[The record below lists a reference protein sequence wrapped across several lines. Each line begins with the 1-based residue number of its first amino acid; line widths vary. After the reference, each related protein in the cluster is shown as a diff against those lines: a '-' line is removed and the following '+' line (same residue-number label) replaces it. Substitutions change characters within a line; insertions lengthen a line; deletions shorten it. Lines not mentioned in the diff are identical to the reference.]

1 MPDTAPSPS
10 PVDASLP
17 PGFAA
22 PTRRSG
28 ETRRIGEVIFD
39 LGYATR
45 EAIDRAVEQARAEGI
60 TTGKALLLAGCVTR
74 DQLAR
79 AVAERYGVDYV
90 DLNEAQVDQGAAS
103 LVDAAVLRK
112 HRVVPVAFANE
123 RTLIVAMADPANIL
137 AIDDLAM
144 MTGYEIRRAVATSE
158 NVDAVLTR
166 LSRLGDSVQEVEE
179 EQPEADVIE
188 LRESAED
195 APAVKLVHTILAE
208 AVDRGASDI
217 HFDAESGEMRIRLRI
232 DGVVNDST
240 TVQRSMIPKLVSR
253 IKIMADLDIAER
265 RLPQDG
271 RIGLT
276 VDGRSVDIRVATL
289 PTIHGES
296 LVMRILD
303 KSRTLLD
310 LDHLGMSEHDAT
322 RLRAAVNQMHGCVL
336 TTGPTGSGKS
346 TTLYGALSEI
356 NSADRTLI
364 TIEDPVEYEL
374 AGVKQIPVSKKRG
387 LDFATGL
394 RSMMRADPDVMMVGE
409 IRDRET
415 AHIAIESALTGHLVL
430 STLHTNDAP
439 LSVARLI
446 DMGIEPFLV
455 AAGITCVVAQRLAR
469 QLCDCAKEVEIGV
482 EALAL
487 NGFPEESEP
496 IVAREPVGC
505 VRCAQTG
512 YSGRLGLYEVMEISD
527 EIRGLIVEK
536 RSAEEIAYV
545 AQRQGMRRLR
555 EDGLEKVKAGKTSMP
570 ELLRVLGATA

>member
-1 MPDTAPSPS
+1 VPEVAPSEI
-10 PVDASLP
+10 PVDPNAP
-17 PGFAA
+17 AGFTP
-22 PTRRSG
+22 PTRRTG
-28 ETRRIGEVIFD
+28 ETRRIGDVIYD
-39 LGYATR
+39 LGFATR
-45 EAIDRAVEQARAEGI
+45 EAVERAVEQARADGI
-60 TTGKALLLAGCVTR
+60 TTGKALLLAGCVTP

-90 DLNEAQVDQGAAS
+90 DLNVAQVDQGAAS
-103 LVDAAVLRK
+103 LVDPSVLRR
-112 HRVVPVAFANE
+112 HRAVPIGFADE
-123 RTLIVAMADPANIL
+123 RTLTLAMADPANIL
-137 AIDDLAM
+137 ALDDLAM

-158 NVDAVLTR
+158 NVEAVLAR

-179 EQPEADVIE
+179 EPEADVIE

-195 APAVKLVHTILAE
+195 APAVKLVHSILAE
-208 AVDRGASDI
+208 AVDRGASDV
-217 HFDAESGEMRIRLRI
+217 HFDAETSEMRIRLRI
-232 DGVVNDST
+232 DGVVSDST
-240 TVQRSMIPKLVSR
+240 TVTRSMTPKLVSR

-303 KSRTLLD
+303 KSKTLLD
-310 LDHLGMSEHDAT
+310 LDSLGMSAHDST
-322 RLRAAVNQMHGCVL
+322 RLRNAVNQMHGCVL

-469 QLCDCAKEVEIGV
+469 QLCDCSKEAEIGV
-482 EALAL
+482 EALKL
-487 NGFPEESEP
+487 NGFPDATAP

-505 VRCAQTG
+505 VRCANTG
-512 YSGRLGLYEVMEISD
+512 YRGRIGLYELMEITD
-527 EIRGLIVEK
+527 EIRALIVEK
-536 RSAEEIAYV
+536 RSAEEIAAV
-545 AQRQGMRRLR
+545 AESQGMRRLR
-555 EDGLEKVKAGKTSMP
+555 QDGLEKVKAGRTSMP